1 MPDFGD
7 ASHFPPFDGM
17 NSLSACGDR
26 LNMLADDLLG
36 AKPNEGAQTEKKN
49 QQIIDLTEPDENV
62 RQEIDRRDNVGQQEN
77 EQELGPD
84 GHSPVFQQPPEELKK
99 TRQMIKELPEP
110 ARA

>member
-1 MPDFGD
+1 
-7 ASHFPPFDGM
+7 M
-17 NSLSACGDR
+17 NSLSACGYR
-26 LNMLADDLLG
+26 LNVLADDLLG
-36 AKPNEGAQTEKKN
+36 AKPDKGAQTEKKN

-62 RQEIDRRDNVGQQEN
+62 RQEIDRRDDVGQ
-77 EQELGPD
+77 EQDEEKLGPD

>member
-7 ASHFPPFDGM
+7 AYHFSPFDGM
-17 NSLSACGDR
+17 NSLSARGYR
-26 LNMLADDLLG
+26 LDVLADDLLG
-36 AKPNEGAQTEKKN
+36 AEPDKGAQTEKKN

-62 RQEIDRRDNVGQQEN
+62 RQEIDRRDDVGQ
-77 EQELGPD
+77 EQDEEKLGPD
-84 GHSPVFQQPPEELKK
+84 GHSPVFQQPPEELEK